1 METIRRKLVH
11 FGAIFGVVTLLSGC
25 MKVDMD
31 MKLGKDE
38 KMSGTMIVAIQASL
52 LEMMG
57 QTKADF
63 IKEMNQD
70 QSDLPKGATVKTYDK
85 DGFIG
90 QEVKFSGIPAS
101 DFSKLS
107 STATDTASGATGGT
121 PGADDLQLVKK
132 NGKWLLTGTMD
143 LSSAGATP
151 SSKPKPGEPN
161 LSALM
166 AGFKIRIKMN
176 FPGKIVEHDKWGKVK
191 GNSIEWTPK
200 AGEKVVMRAVA
211 NMK

>member
-11 FGAIFGVVTLLSGC
+11 FGAILGVITLLSGC

-121 PGADDLQLVKK
+121 PGADDLKLVKK
-132 NGKWLLTGTMD
+132 NGKWVLTGTMD
-143 LSSAGATP
+143 LSAAGATP
-151 SSKPKPGEPN
+151 NSKPKPGEPD

-166 AGFKIRIKMN
+166 SGFKIRIKMN
-176 FPGKIVEHDKWGKVK
+176 FPGKIVEHDKFGKVS

-200 AGEKVVMRAVA
+200 AGQKVVMRAVA